1 MLMEVKVVGCS
12 TSWTNRPTSCYC
24 LDDKILIDCG
34 EGTTKHFDV
43 AKVDF
48 VSINK
53 IFITH
58 FHNDHIG
65 GITEFLCHHCQYS
78 DVAKRKSLTIYG
90 PVGLKKHLD
99 MLKYFAFGEEEQAD
113 YNLEDY
119 INIVEIDNESE
130 LEFGDYVVK
139 PYLLR
144 HGKMRDIAYAFKRDG
159 KVVGFSGDC
168 TYDSNVERFAESCN
182 LCFLVCCSEKT
193 TPNHIGY
200 DNFVQIKNKYKQ
212 NRYLAIHCVDR
223 LYLNQDKFDIE
234 FAENGK
240 SYECR

>member
-1 MLMEVKVVGCS
+1 MEVKVVGCS
-12 TSWTNRPTSCYC
+12 TAWTERPASCYC
-24 LDDKILIDCG
+24 LDGKILIDCG
-34 EGTTKHFDV
+34 EGAMKFFKKAGV
-43 AKVDF
+43 EFAN
-48 VSINK
+48 INK

-58 FHNDHIG
+58 LHSDHFYGVTQFICQHCVYNDPSKYK
-65 GITEFLCHHCQYS
+65 T
-78 DVAKRKSLTIYG
+78 LTIYG

-99 MLKYFAFGEEEQAD
+99 MLKYFAFSEEEQAD

-130 LEFGDYVVK
+130 IEFEDYVVK

-144 HGKMRDIAYAFKRDG
+144 HGKMRDIAYAFKKDS

-168 TYDSNVERFAESCN
+168 TYDSNLERFAGSCN
-182 LCFLVCCSEKT
+182 LCFLECCAEETSL
-193 TPNHIGY
+193 NHLGY
-200 DNFVQIKNKYKQ
+200 DKFVQIKNKYKQ

-223 LYLNQDKFDIE
+223 LYLNQDKFDAE
-234 FAENGK
+234 FAEHGK

>member
-1 MLMEVKVVGCS
+1 MEVKVVGCS
-12 TSWTNRPTSCYC
+12 TAWTERPVSCYC

-34 EGTTKHFDV
+34 EGAMKFFKKAGV
-43 AKVDF
+43 EFAN
-48 VSINK
+48 INK

-58 FHNDHIG
+58 LHSDHFF
-65 GITEFLCHHCQYS
+65 GITQFICQHCVYNDPS
-78 DVAKRKSLTIYG
+78 KYKTLTIYG

-99 MLKYFAFGEEEQAD
+99 MLKYFAFNEETQAD

-130 LEFGDYVVK
+130 IKLGDYIIK
-139 PYLLR
+139 PYLLK
-144 HGKMRDIAYAFKRDG
+144 HGKMRDIAYAFKKDG

-168 TYDSNVERFAESCN
+168 TYDSNLERFAGSCN
-182 LCFLVCCSEKT
+182 LCFLECCAEETSL
-193 TPNHIGY
+193 NHLGY
-200 DNFVQIKNKYKQ
+200 DKFVQIKNKYKQ

-223 LYLNQDKFDIE
+223 LYLNQDKFDAE
-234 FAENGK
+234 FAEHGK